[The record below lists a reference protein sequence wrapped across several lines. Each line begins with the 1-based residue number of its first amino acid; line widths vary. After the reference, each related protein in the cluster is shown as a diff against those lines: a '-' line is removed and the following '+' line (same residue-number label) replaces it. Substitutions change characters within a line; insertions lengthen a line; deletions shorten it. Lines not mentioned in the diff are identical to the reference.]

1 MSKISDLENQPQ
13 DVQTLKEVLAKKEEQ
28 LKQAQNVGNKRQ
40 GMVQQMLAVETKLKA
55 QIAVLNIKTKNA
67 AAQGEQ
73 GTDVNTLTEQLAK
86 QREIANKRQNM
97 V

>member
-55 QIAVLNIKTKNA
+55 QIAVLNIKAKNA
-67 AAQGEQ
+67 AAQG
-73 GTDVNTLTEQLAK
+73 D
-86 QREIANKRQNM
+86 
-97 V
+97 